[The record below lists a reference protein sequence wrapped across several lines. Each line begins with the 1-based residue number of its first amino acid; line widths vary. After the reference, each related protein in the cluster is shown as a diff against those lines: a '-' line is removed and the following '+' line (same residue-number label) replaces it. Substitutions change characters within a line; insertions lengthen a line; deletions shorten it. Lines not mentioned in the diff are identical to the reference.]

1 MKVSVWTQQLE
12 PPKAHAL
19 KERLSHQATAQSY
32 SAVWVSVAYATVAGV
47 RQLLATFSAD
57 QLTES
62 WWLLGLD
69 DGLTQPGAIELLRS
83 RPNANLRVASY
94 ESEGARFHPKVYGF
108 GASPKSRMQLAL
120 VGSANLTI
128 AAWSRN
134 GEAISVLEA
143 EDSQDTATLYDMW
156 LALWRQGHEISD
168 AELEEYRARYEA
180 ASISRKKLT
189 QQLNRLKRSNSRA
202 EVLTSDVAE
211 IDPAIA
217 KTCWIEGGAITAMG
231 RELEFKAEQGLFFG
245 LDRGVLDSPKTL
257 RFQTS
262 DGNTIPL
269 RMVYQQNHMWRLQM
283 NNQVPE
289 VKSGLRPTLPNG
301 KLGRSPYVVVFTKLN
316 IKDLFRIEFID
327 IKSESFKEIRSKSA
341 RFGTVGHTTARQ
353 YGWF

>member
-1 MKVSVWTQQLE
+1 MKVSIWTQQLD

-19 KERLSHQATAQSY
+19 KERLSHQAATQSY
-32 SAVWVSVAYATVAGV
+32 RAMWVSVAYATVAGV

-83 RPNANLRVASY
+83 IPNANLRVASY
-94 ESEGARFHPKVYGF
+94 ESEGSRFHPKVYGF
-108 GASPKSRMQLAL
+108 GLSSKNRMQLAL

-134 GEAISVLEA
+134 GEAISVLEV
-143 EDSQDTATLYDMW
+143 ENSQDTAALYDMW

-168 AELEEYRARYEA
+168 AELEEYRARYDA
-180 ASISRKKLT
+180 AADSRKKLT
-189 QQLNRLKRSNSRA
+189 QQLKRLNRSRRRA

-211 IDPAIA
+211 IDPTVA

-257 RFQTS
+257 KFQTS

-283 NNQVPE
+283 NNQIPE
-289 VKSGLRPTLPNG
+289 VKKGLRPTLPNG
-301 KLGRSPYVVVFTKLN
+301 KLGRSPYVVVFTKM
-316 IKDLFRIEFID
+316 KTRGLFRIEFID
-327 IKSESFKEIRSKSA
+327 VKSVSFEKIRSNSA
-341 RFGTVGHTTARQ
+341 RYGTVGHTTARQ